1 MKKKVLTVCL
11 VAVIAIM
18 AVAGA
23 SLAYLTDTDE
33 ATNTFTLGNVSIE
46 LIETT
51 YHREGNDNAGDTQ
64 IPDPTAIASGMEY
77 VTDGHEIFTDAEIQ
91 ANAAVMKRISQIA
104 APTLYPAEMLP
115 SAPMSLTPAPMTLTS
130 VSAFSFPPLPT
141 MTLSKCPMAA

>member
-64 IPDPTAIASGMEY
+64 IPDPTAIASGMEI
-77 VTDGHEIFTDAEIQ
+77 IFFGVLCTNI
-91 ANAAVMKRISQIA
+91 
-104 APTLYPAEMLP
+104 
-115 SAPMSLTPAPMTLTS
+115 PMVVDFS
-130 VSAFSFPPLPT
+130 VHGKDLFPVGT
-141 MTLSKCPMAA
+141 V